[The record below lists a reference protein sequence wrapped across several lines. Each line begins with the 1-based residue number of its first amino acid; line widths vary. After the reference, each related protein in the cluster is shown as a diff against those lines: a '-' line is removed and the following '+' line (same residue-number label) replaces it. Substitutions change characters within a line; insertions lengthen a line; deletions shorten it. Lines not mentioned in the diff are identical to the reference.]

1 MLVLELEGP
10 FMHGH
15 RDDLPCSYLDL
26 QKDGRSLDYN
36 SYLDTKVLFPHILSC
51 FMFIGNALH
60 DLMYS
65 AGIFIVTS
73 QPMNSQ
79 S

>member
-1 MLVLELEGP
+1 MWKGLMLVLELEGP

-36 SYLDTKVLFPHILSC
+36 SYLDTKVLFPPHFVLFHVYRKCLAWS
-51 FMFIGNALH
+51 H
-60 DLMYS
+60 
-65 AGIFIVTS
+65 V
-73 QPMNSQ
+73 
-79 S
+79 